1 MQASLSANGSRALI
15 VLALVALLTI
25 AAITLIE
32 RELAT

>member
-1 MQASLSANGSRALI
+1 MHASLNASGSRALI
-15 VLALVALLTI
+15 VLAWVALLTI